1 MRLRC
6 LAGTAPLLGV
16 AGSSPATTRSV
27 NFNCQTAAHAC
38 FRRASS
44 APGWSGSGLAGLV
57 CPKTPERVCG
67 TRLSDQPRPRPRVW
81 RWFKYT
87 RACFTLDAVSR
98 LRSARDGLTGLLASR
113 LRVHLS
119 WPHTIRFSRHVRTI
133 ARDALGPDCPMTPSS
148 AASATESTTSALGT
162 GPASQATVA
171 SRPANRDDR
180 DAPLSSGRDGRQN
193 IPNGATV
200 KRNNQNVHKL

>member
-1 MRLRC
+1 MSCRHC
-6 LAGTAPLLGV
+6 AP
-16 AGSSPATTRSV
+16 ARGSQVKPGDDKECE
-27 NFNCQTAAHAC
+27 FNCQTAAHAC
-38 FRRASS
+38 FRHASS

-81 RWFKYT
+81 WWFKYT

-148 AASATESTTSALGT
+148 AASATEHTNVRSRYRPGLT
-162 GPASQATVA
+162 G
-171 SRPANRDDR
+171 DR
-180 DAPLSSGRDGRQN
+180 RLPPRE
-193 IPNGATV
+193 P
-200 KRNNQNVHKL
+200 